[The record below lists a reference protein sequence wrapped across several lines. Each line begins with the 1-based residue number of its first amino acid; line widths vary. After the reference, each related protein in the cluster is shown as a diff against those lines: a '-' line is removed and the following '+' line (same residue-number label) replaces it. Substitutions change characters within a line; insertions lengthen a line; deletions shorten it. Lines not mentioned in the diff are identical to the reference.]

1 MIPQNHN
8 DATVTPE
15 ELSEYA
21 QLRLKRMKEIEDFM
35 NELGLGNGPVI
46 ANLASTN
53 QASACAASAVT
64 KKVQKRT
71 AGGGPC
77 NTGVTAT
84 KKARTAMK
92 VGRRIAMTDA
102 VQVPR

>member
-53 QASACAASAVT
+53 QASACVASAVT
-64 KKVQKRT
+64 KKVPDESARVKSGR
-71 AGGGPC
+71 AGG
-77 NTGVTAT
+77 V
-84 KKARTAMK
+84 R
-92 VGRRIAMTDA
+92 MTSESRCEEEE
-102 VQVPR
+102 Q